1 VFCISWK
8 AVATTVLPLLAT
20 IAVVNAQE
28 KPVPAAP
35 GAKAA
40 PAARIGGAPQGQKK
54 SQEDL
59 IKLRDEKFALEV
71 FKKAPWTF
79 DYDAAR
85 QEAKKSGK
93 PIFTYFSRS
102 YSH

>member
-1 VFCISWK
+1 MFTMSWK
-8 AVATTVLPLLAT
+8 TVAATVLPLCAT
-20 IAVVNAQE
+20 LVVATAQE

-35 GAKAA
+35 GKAA
-40 PAARIGGAPQGQKK
+40 PAARIASAPQGQKK

-59 IKLRDEKFALEV
+59 IKLRDEKFALDV

-85 QEAKKSGK
+85 AEAKKSGK